1 MHRYFNI
8 ALIVLLCLSILG
20 FFWNTISV
28 LRFPYVIDY
37 GEAPLI
43 DQANRVLA
51 NQAIYQADFS
61 TPPYVVANYPP
72 IYPILM
78 AGLSHLSGM
87 SPLLSGRI
95 ISLASAI
102 ASAGILASLSKA
114 LVGNRWSWLV
124 VMGIFLGHPYVLSW
138 SPLARVDLLALVFC
152 LAALVIVY
160 HHWLSWRWLTLAL
173 VLLLAAIY
181 TRQSYLLAGPAA
193 SIYWLWSRDQ
203 RRACTFAFIFF
214 TAVLFI
220 FVTINALTQGGFYQ
234 NIIQANI
241 NTYSLSILN
250 NWLKQFLLI
259 WPVVVVGI
267 IAFIGMFLANHIPR
281 TNASNIFI
289 ARGWLVF
296 SFGSLLSALTVGKVG
311 SGANYFLEMIAALSL
326 LGAVAINY
334 IPDIK
339 TSIRLPVALLVGMQM
354 IWLLAGSTTLI
365 QDTYNK
371 TWARVEWYDQM
382 AHLVNAASD
391 HGPILTDDYL
401 GLVVNA
407 DQAIYYQP
415 FEYGQLYKADL
426 WDPQELAEN
435 IRQGIFPLILIGGTS
450 LDKDCCWPPEL
461 VSAIQERYRIDYQ
474 SDMLVCVPRQ

>member
-20 FFWNTISV
+20 FIWSTTSV
-28 LRFPYVIDY
+28 LRFPNVIDY
-37 GEAPLI
+37 GEAPMV

-78 AGLSHLSGM
+78 AGLSHLTGI

-95 ISLASAI
+95 ISLAAAI
-102 ASAGILASLSKA
+102 ASAGVLSSLSKA
-114 LVGNRWSWLV
+114 LGGNRWSWLAA
-124 VMGIFLGHPYVLSW
+124 MGIFLGHPYVLSW
-138 SPLARVDLLALVFC
+138 SPLARVDLLALFFC
-152 LAALVIVY
+152 LAALGIVY
-160 HHWLSWRWLTLAL
+160 HHWHSWRWLTLAL
-173 VLLLAAIY
+173 GLLLAAIY

-193 SIYWLWSRDQ
+193 SIYWLWSQDR
-203 RRACTFAFIFF
+203 RRASTFTFILFA
-214 TAVLFI
+214 AVLLI
-220 FVTINALTQGGFYQ
+220 FVAINALTQGGFYL

-241 NTYSLSILN
+241 NTYSLSILS

-281 TNASNIFI
+281 TSAAKIFI

-296 SFGSLLSALTVGKVG
+296 TFSSLLAALTAGKVG

-326 LGAVAINY
+326 LGALAINH
-334 IPDIK
+334 IPDLK
-339 TSIRLPVALLVGMQM
+339 PSIRWPIALLVCAQL
-354 IWLLAGSTTLI
+354 IWLLAGVMTLT
-365 QDTYNK
+365 QDTYSK

-382 AHLVNAASD
+382 AHLVKAASD
-391 HGPILTDDYL
+391 HGPVLTDDYL
-401 GLVVNA
+401 GLVVIA

-426 WDPQELAEN
+426 WDPERLAED
-435 IRQGIFPLILIGGTS
+435 IRRGYFPLILIGGTS
-450 LDKDCCWPPEL
+450 LDKPCCWPPEL

-474 SDMLVCVPRQ
+474 SDMLVCVPGQ